1 MNMQQHRKKVNKPE
15 TISMWKR
22 GVFFV
27 HGSNVAQDISF
38 RDGALGFSPHLCS
51 NTLDL
56 DE

>member
-38 RDGALGFSPHLCS
+38 RDGALGFLPHLCS